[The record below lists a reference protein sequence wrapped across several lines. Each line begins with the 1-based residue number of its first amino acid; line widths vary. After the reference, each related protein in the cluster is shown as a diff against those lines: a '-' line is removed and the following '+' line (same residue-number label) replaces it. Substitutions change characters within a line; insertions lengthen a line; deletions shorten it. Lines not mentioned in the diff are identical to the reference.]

1 MNEAI
6 RLAPTLHIY
15 LDIIGENVRQKVL
28 NMGVDIFYYLGLP
41 VV

>member
-6 RLAPTLHIY
+6 TLAPTLHIY

-28 NMGVDIFYYLGLP
+28 NMGVDISYYFDLS
-41 VV
+41 VT